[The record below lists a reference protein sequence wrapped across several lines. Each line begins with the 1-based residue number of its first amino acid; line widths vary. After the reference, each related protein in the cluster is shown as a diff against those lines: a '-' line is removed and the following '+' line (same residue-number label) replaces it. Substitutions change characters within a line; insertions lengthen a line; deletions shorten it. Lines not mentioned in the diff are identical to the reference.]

1 MVSAAAVWALCAT
14 GALAQTEI
22 EFIQW
27 WEPEMP
33 AGALRGIMDDFEAAN
48 PDIKVTLV
56 SGPYSATHDQI
67 VVGAASGTLS
77 DVVGLDGAW
86 VNGLAKQGAIASM
99 DPLMDAAGYDRSQI
113 ADIIKVDGQSVM
125 FPLASFVYPV
135 FVNLDLAKAAGVES
149 MPTNRTEFAEAAKK
163 MTNADKNQ
171 FGWVLP
177 LSLETPNGI
186 QNDVM
191 SWVWASGASML
202 KDGQPDVENEAVVG
216 TLEYIKSL
224 NDAGVISPGIFA
236 KKEQDKVEEFVNGRV
251 GMMVDSLAHINL
263 IRERNPDLNF
273 GISAVPAADGYEGK
287 RGLPYAS
294 WGIGISE
301 GSENKEA
308 AWKLVEYLMSPEVN
322 SRLVTIANAFPGNVN
337 AKPDLSKSDPAVR
350 GSLRDLPA
358 GLSGE
363 RVRRPAGR
371 GGADAPDGRR
381 GAEDARRAADRA
393 GSGRRHAE
401 AVGGRVRQVGAHAAS
416 AARRRRAA
424 DVAVPRAELRWKGA
438 PHGQRHPGCD
448 RTARPGPA
456 SGA

>member
-1 MVSAAAVWALCAT
+1 MKVRGFGATMLSAAAVWALCAS

-33 AGALRGIMDDFEAAN
+33 AGALRGIMDGFEKAN
-48 PDIKVTLV
+48 PDIKVKLV
-56 SGPYSATHDQI
+56 SGPYSTTHDQI
-67 VVGAASGTLS
+67 VLGAASGTLS

-86 VNGLAKQGAIASM
+86 VNGLAKQGAIASL

-135 FVNLDLAKAAGVES
+135 FVNLDLAKAGGVDK
-149 MPTNRTEFAEAAKK
+149 MPTNRTEFAKAAKK
-163 MTNADKNQ
+163 MTNADKNE

-191 SWVWASGASML
+191 AWVWASGASML
-202 KDGQPDVENEAVVG
+202 KDGKPDLENETVVG

-224 NDAGVISPGIFA
+224 NDAGVISPGTFA

-251 GMMVDSLAHINL
+251 GMMVDSLAHITL
-263 IRERNPDLNF
+263 IRKRNPKLNF
-273 GISAVPAADGYEGK
+273 GISAIPAVDGYTGK
-287 RGLPYAS
+287 RGMPYAS

-301 GSENKEA
+301 GSEHKEE

-322 SRLVTIANAFPGNVN
+322 SKLVTIANAFPGNVK
-337 AKPDLSKSDPAVR
+337 AKPDLTKSDPLFSEAFKIYQEGYLANEFV
-350 GSLRDLPA
+350 GLP
-358 GLSGE
+358 
-363 RVRRPAGR
+363 V
-371 GGADAPDGRR
+371 
-381 GAEDARRAADRA
+381 AEELMRQMDIEVQKLLEGQATAQEAATA
-393 GSGRRHAE
+393 TQKQWKAE
-401 AVGGRVRQVGAHAAS
+401 FA
-416 AARRRRAA
+416 
-424 DVAVPRAELRWKGA
+424 K
-438 PHGQRHPGCD
+438 
-448 RTARPGPA
+448 
-456 SGA
+456 

>member
-1 MVSAAAVWALCAT
+1 MKVRGFGATMLSAAAVWVLCAS

-33 AGALRGIMDDFEAAN
+33 AGALRGIMDDFEKAN

-56 SGPYSATHDQI
+56 SGPYSTTHDQI

-86 VNGLAKQGAIASM
+86 VNGLSKQGAIASL

-113 ADIIKVDGQSVM
+113 VDIIKVGGQSVM

-135 FVNLDLAKAAGVES
+135 FVNLDVAKAAGVDK

-163 MTNADKNQ
+163 MTNADKNE

-191 SWVWASGASML
+191 AWVWASGASML
-202 KDGQPDVENEAVVG
+202 KDGKPDLENETVVG
-216 TLEYIKSL
+216 TLDYIKSL
-224 NDAGVISPGIFA
+224 NDAGVISPGTFA

-263 IRERNPDLNF
+263 IRQRNPKLNF
-273 GISAVPAADGYEGK
+273 GISAVPAVDGYTGK
-287 RGLPYAS
+287 RGMPYAS

-301 GSENKEA
+301 GSEHKEE

-322 SRLVTIANAFPGNVN
+322 SKLVTIANAFPGNLK
-337 AKPDLSKSDPAVR
+337 AKPDLSKSDPLFSEAFKIYQEGYLANEFV
-350 GSLRDLPA
+350 GLP
-358 GLSGE
+358 
-363 RVRRPAGR
+363 V
-371 GGADAPDGRR
+371 
-381 GAEDARRAADRA
+381 AEELMREMDVEVQKLLEGQTTAQEAAA
-393 GSGRRHAE
+393 ATQKQWEAE
-401 AVGGRVRQVGAHAAS
+401 FA
-416 AARRRRAA
+416 
-424 DVAVPRAELRWKGA
+424 K
-438 PHGQRHPGCD
+438 
-448 RTARPGPA
+448 
-456 SGA
+456 

>member
-1 MVSAAAVWALCAT
+1 MKVRGFRATMVSAAAVWALGAS

-33 AGALRGIMDDFEAAN
+33 AGALRGIMDDFEKAN
-48 PDIKVTLV
+48 PDIKVKLV
-56 SGPYSATHDQI
+56 SGPYSTTHDQI

-86 VNGLAKQGAIASM
+86 VNGLSKQGAITSL
-99 DPLMDAAGYDRSQI
+99 DPLMDAAGYDRAQI
-113 ADIIKVDGQSVM
+113 ADIIKVNGQSVM

-135 FVNLDLAKAAGVES
+135 FVNLDIAKAAGVDK

-163 MTNADKNQ
+163 MTNADKNE

-191 SWVWASGASML
+191 AWVWASGASML
-202 KDGQPDVENEAVVG
+202 KDGKPDLENETVVG

-224 NDAGVISPGIFA
+224 NDAGVISPGTFA

-251 GMMVDSLAHINL
+251 GMMVNSLAHINL
-263 IRERNPDLNF
+263 IRERNPKLNF
-273 GISAVPAADGYEGK
+273 GISAVPAVDGYTGK
-287 RGLPYAS
+287 RGMPYAS

-301 GSENKEA
+301 GSEHKKE

-322 SRLVTIANAFPGNVN
+322 SKLVTIANAFPGNVK
-337 AKPDLSKSDPAVR
+337 AKPDLSKSDPLFSEAFKIYQEGYLANEFV
-350 GSLRDLPA
+350 GLP
-358 GLSGE
+358 
-363 RVRRPAGR
+363 V
-371 GGADAPDGRR
+371 
-381 GAEDARRAADRA
+381 AEELMREMDIEVQKLLEGQATAQEAAA
-393 GSGRRHAE
+393 ATQKQWEAE
-401 AVGGRVRQVGAHAAS
+401 FA
-416 AARRRRAA
+416 
-424 DVAVPRAELRWKGA
+424 K
-438 PHGQRHPGCD
+438 
-448 RTARPGPA
+448 
-456 SGA
+456 

>member
-1 MVSAAAVWALCAT
+1 MKVRGFGATMLSAAAVWVLCAS

-33 AGALRGIMDDFEAAN
+33 AGALRGIMDDFEKAN

-56 SGPYSATHDQI
+56 SGPYSTTHDQI

-86 VNGLAKQGAIASM
+86 VNGLSKQGAIASL

-113 ADIIKVDGQSVM
+113 VDIIKVGGQSVM

-135 FVNLDLAKAAGVES
+135 FVNLDVAKAAGVDK

-163 MTNADKNQ
+163 MTNADKNE

-191 SWVWASGASML
+191 AWVWASGASML
-202 KDGQPDVENEAVVG
+202 KDGKPDLENETVVG

-224 NDAGVISPGIFA
+224 NDAGVISPGTFA

-263 IRERNPDLNF
+263 IRQRNPKLNF
-273 GISAVPAADGYEGK
+273 GISAVPAVDGYTGK
-287 RGLPYAS
+287 RGMPYAS

-301 GSENKEA
+301 GSEHKEE

-322 SRLVTIANAFPGNVN
+322 SKLVTIANAFPGNLK
-337 AKPDLSKSDPAVR
+337 AKPDLSKSDPLFSEAFKIYQEGYLANEFV
-350 GSLRDLPA
+350 GLP
-358 GLSGE
+358 
-363 RVRRPAGR
+363 V
-371 GGADAPDGRR
+371 
-381 GAEDARRAADRA
+381 AEELMRQMGIEVQKLLEGQATAQEAAA
-393 GSGRRHAE
+393 AAQKQWEAE
-401 AVGGRVRQVGAHAAS
+401 FA
-416 AARRRRAA
+416 
-424 DVAVPRAELRWKGA
+424 K
-438 PHGQRHPGCD
+438 
-448 RTARPGPA
+448 
-456 SGA
+456 

>member
-1 MVSAAAVWALCAT
+1 MQVRGLRATMLSAVAVWALGAG

-33 AGALRGIMDDFEAAN
+33 AGALRGIMDEFEKAN

-56 SGPYSATHDQI
+56 SGPYSTTHDQI

-86 VNGLAKQGAIASM
+86 VNGLSKQGAIASL
-99 DPLMDAAGYDRSQI
+99 DPLMDEAGYDRSQI
-113 ADIIKVDGQSVM
+113 ADIIKIDGQSVM

-135 FVNLDLAKAAGVES
+135 FVNLDIAKAAGVDK

-163 MTNADKNQ
+163 MTSADKNV

-191 SWVWASGASML
+191 AWVWASGASML
-202 KDGQPDVENEAVVG
+202 KDGKPDLENETVVG
-216 TLEYIKSL
+216 TLDYIKAL

-263 IRERNPDLNF
+263 IRERNPKLNF
-273 GISAVPAADGYEGK
+273 GISAVPAVDGYTGK
-287 RGLPYAS
+287 RGMPYAS

-301 GSENKEA
+301 GSEHKEE

-322 SRLVTIANAFPGNVN
+322 SKLVTIANAFPGNVH
-337 AKPDLSKSDPAVR
+337 AKPDLSKSDPLFSEAFKIYQDGYLANEFV
-350 GSLRDLPA
+350 GLP
-358 GLSGE
+358 
-363 RVRRPAGR
+363 V
-371 GGADAPDGRR
+371 
-381 GAEDARRAADRA
+381 AEELMRQMDIEVQKLLEGQATAQAAA
-393 GSGRRHAE
+393 IATQKQWEAE
-401 AVGGRVRQVGAHAAS
+401 FA
-416 AARRRRAA
+416 
-424 DVAVPRAELRWKGA
+424 K
-438 PHGQRHPGCD
+438 
-448 RTARPGPA
+448 
-456 SGA
+456 

>member
-1 MVSAAAVWALCAT
+1 MRIERVRGTLMSAAAVWTLCAA
-14 GALAQTEI
+14 GALAQTNI

-33 AGALRGIMDDFEAAN
+33 AGALRGIMDDFEKAN

-86 VNGLAKQGAIASM
+86 VNGLSKQGAIASM
-99 DPLMDAAGYDRSQI
+99 DPLMDAAKYDRSQI
-113 ADIIKVDGQSVM
+113 ADIVKVDGQSVM

-135 FVNLDLAKAAGVES
+135 FVNLDLAKAAGVDK
-149 MPTNRTEFAEAAKK
+149 MPSNRTEFLEAAKK
-163 MTNADKNQ
+163 MTNADKNEY
-171 FGWVLP
+171 GWVLP
-177 LSLETPNGI
+177 LSLDTPNGI

-191 SWVWASGASML
+191 SWLWASGGSML
-202 KDGQPDVENEAVVG
+202 KDGKPDLESDAVVG
-216 TLEYIKSL
+216 TLEYVKSL

-263 IRERNPDLNF
+263 IRERNPNLNF
-273 GISAVPAADGYEGK
+273 GIMGVPAADGYDGK

-301 GSENKEA
+301 GSEHKEE

-322 SRLVTIANAFPGNVN
+322 SKLVTIANAFPGNVN
-337 AKPDLSKSDPAVR
+337 AKPDLSKSDPLFTDAFQIYQQSKLANEFV
-350 GSLRDLPA
+350 GLPVA
-358 GLSGE
+358 EELMRQMDVEVQKMFEGQE
-363 RVRRPAGR
+363 TAQQ
-371 GGADAPDGRR
+371 AAAATQKQWDAEF
-381 GAEDARRAADRA
+381 A
-393 GSGRRHAE
+393 
-401 AVGGRVRQVGAHAAS
+401 
-416 AARRRRAA
+416 
-424 DVAVPRAELRWKGA
+424 K
-438 PHGQRHPGCD
+438 
-448 RTARPGPA
+448 
-456 SGA
+456 

>member
-1 MVSAAAVWALCAT
+1 MRVRGFRATMVAAAAVWALCAS

-33 AGALRGIMDDFEAAN
+33 AGALRGIMDDFEKAN
-48 PDIKVTLV
+48 PDIKVKLV
-56 SGPYSATHDQI
+56 SGPYSTTHDQI

-99 DPLMDAAGYDRSQI
+99 DPLMDAASYDRSQI

-135 FVNLDLAKAAGVES
+135 FVNLDLAKAAGVDK

-163 MTNADKNQ
+163 MTNADKNE

-191 SWVWASGASML
+191 AWVWASGASML
-202 KDGQPDVENEAVVG
+202 KDGKPDLENEAVVG

-251 GMMVDSLAHINL
+251 GMMIDSLAHINL
-263 IRERNPDLNF
+263 IRERNPNLNF
-273 GISAVPAADGYEGK
+273 GISAVPAVDGYTGK
-287 RGLPYAS
+287 RGMPYAS

-301 GSENKEA
+301 GSEHKEE

-322 SRLVTIANAFPGNVN
+322 SKLVTIANAFPGNVN
-337 AKPDLSKSDPAVR
+337 AKPDLSKSDPLFSEAFKIYQEGYLANEFV
-350 GSLRDLPA
+350 GLPVAEELMREMDIEVQKLLEGQADGA
-358 GLSGE
+358 GG
-363 RVRRPAGR
+363 
-371 GGADAPDGRR
+371 
-381 GAEDARRAADRA
+381 
-393 GSGRRHAE
+393 GRRHAE
-401 AVGGRVRQVGAHAAS
+401 AVGS
-416 AARRRRAA
+416 
-424 DVAVPRAELRWKGA
+424 
-438 PHGQRHPGCD
+438 
-448 RTARPGPA
+448 
-456 SGA
+456 

>member
-1 MVSAAAVWALCAT
+1 MKVKELRATMMSAAAVWALCAS
-14 GALAQTEI
+14 GALAQTNI

-33 AGALRGIMDDFEAAN
+33 AGALRGIMDDFEKAN

-99 DPLMDAAGYDRSQI
+99 DPLMDATGYDRSQI

-135 FVNLDLAKAAGVES
+135 FVNLDLAKAAGVDT
-149 MPTNRTEFAEAAKK
+149 MPSNRSEFAEAAKK
-163 MTNADKNQ
+163 MTDAEKNQ
-171 FGWVLP
+171 YGWVLP
-177 LSLETPNGI
+177 LSLDTPNGI

-191 SWVWASGASML
+191 AWVWASGASML
-202 KDGQPDVENEAVVG
+202 KDGQPDFTNDAVVG
-216 TLEYIKSL
+216 ALEYVKEL

-263 IRERNPDLNF
+263 IRERNPNLNF
-273 GISAVPAADGYEGK
+273 GIMAVPAVDGYTGK
-287 RGLPYAS
+287 RGMPYAS

-301 GSENKEA
+301 GSEHKEE

-322 SRLVTIANAFPGNVN
+322 SKLVTIANAFPGNVN
-337 AKPDLSKSDPAVR
+337 AKPDLSKSDPLFSEAFKIYQEGYVANEFV
-350 GSLRDLPA
+350 GLP
-358 GLSGE
+358 
-363 RVRRPAGR
+363 V
-371 GGADAPDGRR
+371 
-381 GAEDARRAADRA
+381 AE
-393 GSGRRHAE
+393 E
-401 AVGGRVRQVGAHAAS
+401 LMRQ
-416 AARRRRAA
+416 A
-424 DVAVPRAELRWKGA
+424 DVEMQKLLEGQVTAQEAAAATQKQWEAEFAK
-438 PHGQRHPGCD
+438 
-448 RTARPGPA
+448 
-456 SGA
+456 

>member
-1 MVSAAAVWALCAT
+1 MKVGDCLATLKSAAAVWAICAS
-14 GALAQTEI
+14 GALAQTNI

-56 SGPYSATHDQI
+56 SGPYATTRDQI

-99 DPLMDAAGYDRSQI
+99 DELMAAANYDSSQI
-113 ADIIKVDGQSVM
+113 ADIVKADGKSVM
-125 FPLASFVYPV
+125 FPLASFIYPV
-135 FVNLDLAKAAGVES
+135 FINLDLAKAAGVDT

-163 MTNADKNQ
+163 MTNPDANQ
-171 FGWVLP
+171 YGWVLP
-177 LSLETPNGI
+177 LSLQSPGGI

-191 SWVWASGASML
+191 SWVWASGGSML
-202 KDGQPDVENEAVVG
+202 KDGQPDLENADVVSA
-216 TLEYIKSL
+216 LEYIKSL

-251 GMMVDSLAHINL
+251 GMMVSSLAHINL

-273 GISAVPAADGYEGK
+273 GISALPAVDGYTGK

-301 GSENKEA
+301 GSAHKAE

-322 SRLVTIANAFPGNVN
+322 GKLVSIANAFPGNVN
-337 AKPDLSKSDPAVR
+337 AKPDLSKSDPLFSEAFTIFQTGKLANEFV
-350 GSLRDLPA
+350 GLP
-358 GLSGE
+358 
-363 RVRRPAGR
+363 V
-371 GGADAPDGRR
+371 
-381 GAEDARRAADRA
+381 AEELMRQMNVEVQKMIEGQQTAQEAAA
-393 GSGRRHAE
+393 ATQLKWVAE
-401 AVGGRVRQVGAHAAS
+401 FA
-416 AARRRRAA
+416 
-424 DVAVPRAELRWKGA
+424 K
-438 PHGQRHPGCD
+438 
-448 RTARPGPA
+448 
-456 SGA
+456 

>member
-1 MVSAAAVWALCAT
+1 MLMSAAAVWVLGAA
-14 GALAQTEI
+14 GALAQTNI

-33 AGALRGIMDDFEAAN
+33 AGALRGIMDDFEKAN

-86 VNGLAKQGAIASM
+86 VNVLAKQGAIASM
-99 DPLMDAAGYDRSQI
+99 DPLMDASGYDRSQI

-135 FVNLDLAKAAGVES
+135 FVNLDIAKAAGVEA

-163 MTNADKNQ
+163 MTDADKNVY
-171 FGWVLP
+171 GWVLP
-177 LSLETPNGI
+177 LSQETPQGI

-191 SWVWASGASML
+191 SWVWSSGGSML
-202 KDGQPDVENEAVVG
+202 KDGKPDLTNETVVG
-216 TLEYIKSL
+216 TLDYIKAL

-251 GMMVDSLAHINL
+251 GMMIGSLAWVNL
-263 IRERNPDLNF
+263 IHERSPDLNV
-273 GISAVPAADGYEGK
+273 GLTAIPAVDGYTGK

-301 GSENKEA
+301 GSEHKEE

-322 SRLVTIANAFPGNVN
+322 SKLVTIANAFPGNVH
-337 AKPDLSKSDPAVR
+337 AQPDLSKSDP
-350 GSLRDLPA
+350 LF
-358 GLSGE
+358 
-363 RVRRPAGR
+363 
-371 GGADAPDGRR
+371 
-381 GAEDARRAADRA
+381 
-393 GSGRRHAE
+393 AE
-401 AVGGRVRQVGAHAAS
+401 AFKIYQAGYPANEFVGLPVAEELMRQMDVEVQKFLEGDETSAEAA
-416 AARRRRAA
+416 AATQKEWE
-424 DVAVPRAELRWKGA
+424 AEFAK
-438 PHGQRHPGCD
+438 
-448 RTARPGPA
+448 
-456 SGA
+456 